1 MAQIKVGVA
10 LVLVMLI
17 FHCNVLRLRV
27 MFRNMKCNCKL
38 PSGIKRR
45 LSKRRSKR
53 REEYKVKVEKREE
66 GAENIDDLEDKSL
79 IKVKSFDL
87 NQKRAAEIKNVKS
100 ASGYDKAVSD
110 LENLEKLILRDS
122 VRETVHRR
130 RRGMETISE
139 ERDLAFSNLSYDQ
152 VQFSLG
158 QEPQHNYENVEVERV
173 GQHLYE
179 NVEQKEEQF
188 YENIPAHQE
197 SNSRDEPSEEY
208 ESYDFGE
215 NGIYQNI
222 VFSKAHVS
230 NPNSDVNVKVDALQ
244 KCINEVNEI
253 IKTKSSENPLEEA
266 QQKSQKPSRSDHKL
280 IENDAAPRSS
290 VQNKNKNISSTFRSW
305 ALGST
310 EHPKIE
316 LNKLTKTR
324 QSEEMFT
331 QDEKN
336 VVSDFL
342 KSIRN
347 ELKM

>member
-1 MAQIKVGVA
+1 
-10 LVLVMLI
+10 
-17 FHCNVLRLRV
+17 
-27 MFRNMKCNCKL
+27 
-38 PSGIKRR
+38 
-45 LSKRRSKR
+45 
-53 REEYKVKVEKREE
+53 
-66 GAENIDDLEDKSL
+66 
-79 IKVKSFDL
+79 
-87 NQKRAAEIKNVKS
+87 
-100 ASGYDKAVSD
+100 
-110 LENLEKLILRDS
+110 
-122 VRETVHRR
+122 
-130 RRGMETISE
+130 METISE
-139 ERDLAFSNLSYDQ
+139 ELDLAFSNLSYDQ

-158 QEPQHNYENVEVERV
+158 QEPQHNYENVEVDRV

-179 NVEQKEEQF
+179 NVEQNKEQF

-197 SNSRDEPSEEY
+197 SNSLDLESSEEY

-266 QQKSQKPSRSDHKL
+266 QQKIQKPSRSDHKL
-280 IENDAAPRSS
+280 IENDAAPKSS

-310 EHPKIE
+310 EHPKID

-324 QSEEMFT
+324 QSDAMFT
-331 QDEKN
+331 QEEKN

>member
-1 MAQIKVGVA
+1 
-10 LVLVMLI
+10 
-17 FHCNVLRLRV
+17 
-27 MFRNMKCNCKL
+27 
-38 PSGIKRR
+38 
-45 LSKRRSKR
+45 
-53 REEYKVKVEKREE
+53 
-66 GAENIDDLEDKSL
+66 
-79 IKVKSFDL
+79 
-87 NQKRAAEIKNVKS
+87 
-100 ASGYDKAVSD
+100 
-110 LENLEKLILRDS
+110 
-122 VRETVHRR
+122 
-130 RRGMETISE
+130 METISE

-152 VQFSLG
+152 VQFSRG

-197 SNSRDEPSEEY
+197 DSRDEPSEEY

-222 VFSKAHVS
+222 VFSKANVS

-253 IKTKSSENPLEEA
+253 IKTKTSENLLEEA
-266 QQKSQKPSRSDHKL
+266 QQKIQKPSRSDHKL

-324 QSEEMFT
+324 QSEEMFS
-331 QDEKN
+331 QEEKN